1 MSSSDFV
8 ESSAIG
14 EHNIRRCDK
23 SRLVMIDNAK
33 VLSFSPTEYKLL
45 LPLLS
50 GLSAKDD
57 TLVNDALGYSI
68 ATWPRKNLEKYIDKI
83 RSKLRPAGLDVRRV
97 TGYGYILIA
106 S

>member
-8 ESSAIG
+8 KSSAIG

-23 SRLVMIDNAK
+23 GRMVMIDNK
-33 VLSFSPTEYKLL
+33 IVLSFSPTEYKLL
-45 LPLLS
+45 LPLLT

-57 TLVNDALGYSI
+57 ALVNDALGYNI
-68 ATWPRKNLEKYIDKI
+68 ATWSRKNLDKYIDKI
-83 RSKLRPAGLDVRRV
+83 RSKLRPTGLDVRRV
-97 TGYGYILIA
+97 TGHGYILIA